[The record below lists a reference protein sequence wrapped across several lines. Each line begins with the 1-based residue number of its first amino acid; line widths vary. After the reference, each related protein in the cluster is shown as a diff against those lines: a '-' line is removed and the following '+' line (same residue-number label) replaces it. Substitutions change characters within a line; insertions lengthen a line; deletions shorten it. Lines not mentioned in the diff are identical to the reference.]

1 MELHTLKGDKKFKDL
16 QKEQYAGLQL
26 NFLTPE
32 HFDIIEMNT
41 EKGDVK
47 IDKRFTFVAHSLLD
61 AYQQF
66 LATLV
71 YRGYYTSDKL
81 PEIRSHKMEYLLIS
95 KEKPMV
101 TSLTLPCVLFAG
113 HEDAAECK
121 ENGTSYQD
129 DYQSLIMLGWAIE
142 NKHVKIEW
150 DHDYDK
156 NV

>member
-1 MELHTLKGDKKFKDL
+1 MNLHALKSDKKFKDL

-26 NFLTPE
+26 NFQTPE
-32 HFDIIEMNT
+32 QFDIIELNT

-47 IDKRFTFVAHSLLD
+47 IDKRISFVAHSLLD

-71 YRGYYTSDKL
+71 YRGYYTIDKL

-101 TSLTLPCVLFAG
+101 TSLTLPCVLFAKN
-113 HEDAAECK
+113 EDGAECK
-121 ENGTSYQD
+121 ENGASY
-129 DYQSLIMLGWAIE
+129 
-142 NKHVKIEW
+142 
-150 DHDYDK
+150 
-156 NV
+156 